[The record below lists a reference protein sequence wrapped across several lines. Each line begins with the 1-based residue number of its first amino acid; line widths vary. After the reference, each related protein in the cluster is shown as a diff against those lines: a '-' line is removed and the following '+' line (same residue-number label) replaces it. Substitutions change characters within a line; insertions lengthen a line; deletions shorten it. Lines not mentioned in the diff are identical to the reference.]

1 MDAHG
6 FGRQCSVGEQRSS
19 GREQIEQVCGEFT
32 RHRIDGGGDR
42 AFAGD
47 GADLLLPPG
56 IRSRDDRYPGQAVP
70 QLLRTGVAA
79 DEVDETAGMLG

>member
-32 RHRIDGGGDR
+32 GHRIDGGGDR

-47 GADLLLPPG
+47 ARTSFCHPG
-56 IRSRDDRYPGQAVP
+56 SEVAMTGTPGRRFLSFAH
-70 QLLRTGVAA
+70 RRGC
-79 DEVDETAGMLG
+79 GRG